1 MSVGVK
7 NRPFVYQ
14 SDATSGAEF
23 LSPVVVP
30 GYREGGI
37 VLDKNAEHAGRN
49 PVTTL
54 RKGLAMG
61 KITASGKYTGFDPN
75 GSDGTEIARGI
86 LNQDCDL
93 KDPNGAVADYHG
105 AGLVIHGWYVP
116 ANVTDEDG
124 TNISASNVE
133 TKRNLFGLDG
143 SAGTE
148 DITGCQLNPVV

>member
-23 LSPVVVP
+23 LSPVVPP

-37 VLDKNAEHAGRN
+37 VIDSAATHAGRN
-49 PVTTL
+49 PTTTL

-61 KITASGKYTGFDPN
+61 KVTATGKYTGFDPD

-86 LNQDCDL
+86 LDQDCDL
-93 KDPNGAVADYHG
+93 KNPDGTSIDYQGAPM
-105 AGLVIHGWYVP
+105 VIHGWYVP

-124 TNISASNVE
+124 TNISSGNVE

-143 SAGTE
+143 SAAAE
-148 DITGCQLNPVV
+148 VITGCQLNPVV